1 MRPLPQIPE
10 WVLLEHDVA
19 QILTQQEIHGWYFD
33 ERAAWKLASSLR
45 KRLEQTSQLLFN
57 RHPFV
62 AGSLFTPKRD
72 NRTQGYV
79 KGTGCTEKHEHC
91 GNVIDVEQCS
101 FTRLKETSTT
111 SRDHISWILQTHY
124 GWKPTQFAA
133 KTKKPIID
141 EVILKEIGTEIAMQ
155 FLTCLDITK
164 KLGMISEGV
173 NAWLKLC
180 TSASR
185 IHHHCSVATN
195 THRCAHRKPNLA
207 QTPSEHEFR
216 ELFKP
221 TPGQIMVGADLAG
234 IELRMLAHYLG
245 RFDSGRYAD
254 ILLNGDIHQVNADAL
269 GVTRRQVKS
278 ISYCFTYGGGN
289 AKLGYTF
296 DAQLSESEAKKKGA
310 SIRKKFVE
318 AIPGLEEL
326 LAAVKAKATEKGF
339 LLSIDGRPVK
349 VDSPHKALNYLLQ
362 SSAGIIAKR
371 WLVINNETI
380 KSTGLCASQL
390 AFIHDELQYECAP
403 EHAKD
408 LSASLVY
415 SAAAA
420 GEYYNL
426 RIPIAAEATTG
437 HSWADTH

>member
-1 MRPLPQIPE
+1 MRSLPQIPE
-10 WVLLEHDVA
+10 WVLLEHEVA
-19 QILTQQEIHGWYFD
+19 KILTQQELHGWYFD

-45 KRLEQTSQLLFN
+45 TKLEETCKLLRD

-62 AGSLFTPKRD
+62 PGQEFTPKR
-72 NRTQGYV
+72 NNKSSGYFE
-79 KGTGCTEKHEHC
+79 GCT
-91 GNVIDVEQCS
+91 
-101 FTRLKETSTT
+101 FTRIKETNPT
-111 SRDHISWILQTHY
+111 SRDHISFILQWHY
-124 GWKPTQFAA
+124 KWKPTQFAK
-133 KTKKPIID
+133 KTGKPIID
-141 EVILKEIGTEIAMQ
+141 EVILKEIGTEIALQ

-216 ELFKP
+216 ELFQAS
-221 TPGQIMVGADLAG
+221 PGQLMVGADLAG

-245 RFDSGRYAD
+245 RFDGGRYAD
-254 ILLNGDIHQVNADAL
+254 ILLNGDIHQVNADAI
-269 GVTRRQVKS
+269 GVTRRQVKT
-278 ISYCFTYGGGN
+278 ISYAFIYGAGN
-289 AKLGYTF
+289 TKIGYSY
-296 DAQLSESEAKKKGA
+296 DAQLSEKQATKKGKE
-310 SIRKKFVE
+310 IREAFVD
-318 AIPGLEEL
+318 AIDGLAQL
-326 LAAVKAKATEKGF
+326 LEAVKKKATEKGF
-339 LLSIDGRPVK
+339 LLSIDGRPIK

-371 WLVINNETI
+371 WMVINNNTI

-408 LSASLVY
+408 LCASLVY
-415 SAAAA
+415 SAAEA

-426 RIPIAAEATTG
+426 RIPIAAESKQG
-437 HSWADTH
+437 RNWAEVH

>member
-19 QILTQQEIHGWYFD
+19 KILTQQEIHGWYFD

-45 KRLEQTSQLLFN
+45 KRLEQTSQLLHN

-79 KGTGCTEKHEHC
+79 KGAE
-91 GNVIDVEQCS
+91 S
-101 FTRLKETSTT
+101 TRLKELNPT

-124 GWKPTQFAA
+124 GWKPTQFAK
-133 KTKKPIID
+133 KTGKPIID
-141 EVILKEIGTEIAMQ
+141 EVILKEIGTEIALQ

-234 IELRMLAHYLG
+234 IELRLLAHYLG

-254 ILLNGDIHQVNADAL
+254 ILLNGDIHQVNADAI
-269 GVTRRQVKS
+269 GVTRRQVKT
-278 ISYCFTYGGGN
+278 ISYAFIYGAGN
-289 AKLGYTF
+289 AKIGYSY
-296 DAQLSESEAKKKGA
+296 DAQLSEQQATKKGKE
-310 SIRKKFVE
+310 IREAFVN
-318 AIPGLEEL
+318 AIDGLEEL
-326 LAAVKAKATEKGF
+326 LKAVKKKAEKGS
-339 LLSIDGRPVK
+339 LLSIDGRPIK

-362 SSAGIIAKR
+362 SSAGIVAKR
-371 WLVINNETI
+371 WLLINNNTI

-403 EHAKD
+403 EHAED
-408 LSASLVY
+408 LCASLVY
-415 SAAAA
+415 SAAEA

-426 RIPIAAEATTG
+426 RVPIAAESKQG
-437 HSWADTH
+437 RNWAEVH

>member
-1 MRPLPQIPE
+1 MRSLPQIPE
-10 WVLLEHDVA
+10 WVLLEHEVA
-19 QILTQQEIHGWYFD
+19 KILTQQELHGWYFD

-45 KRLEQTSQLLFN
+45 TKLEHTCKLLRD

-62 AGSLFTPKRD
+62 PGQEFTPKR
-72 NRTQGYV
+72 NNKSSGYFE
-79 KGTGCTEKHEHC
+79 GCT
-91 GNVIDVEQCS
+91 
-101 FTRLKETSTT
+101 FTRIKETNPT
-111 SRDHISWILQTHY
+111 SRDHISFILQWHY
-124 GWKPTQFAA
+124 KWKPTQFAK
-133 KTKKPIID
+133 KTGKPIID
-141 EVILKEIGTEIAMQ
+141 EVILKEIGTEIALQ

-216 ELFKP
+216 ELFQAS
-221 TPGQIMVGADLAG
+221 PGQLMVGADLAG

-245 RFDSGRYAD
+245 RFDGGRYAD
-254 ILLNGDIHQVNADAL
+254 ILLNGDIHQVNADAV
-269 GVTRRQVKS
+269 GVTRRQVKT
-278 ISYCFTYGGGN
+278 ISYAFIYGAGN
-289 AKLGYTF
+289 AKIGYSY
-296 DAQLSESEAKKKGA
+296 DAQLSEKQATKKGKE
-310 SIRKKFVE
+310 IREAFVD
-318 AIPGLEEL
+318 AIDGLAQL
-326 LAAVKAKATEKGF
+326 LEAVKKKATEKGF
-339 LLSIDGRPVK
+339 LLSIDGRPIK

-362 SSAGIIAKR
+362 SSAGIVAKR
-371 WLVINNETI
+371 WMVINNNTI

-408 LSASLVY
+408 LCASLVY
-415 SAAAA
+415 SAAEA

-426 RIPIAAEATTG
+426 RIPIAAESKQG
-437 HSWADTH
+437 RNWAEVH

>member
-19 QILTQQEIHGWYFD
+19 KILTQQEIHGWYFD
-33 ERAAWKLASSLR
+33 ERAAWELASSLR
-45 KRLEQTSQLLFN
+45 KRLEETTQLLLN

-79 KGTGCTEKHEHC
+79 KGAE
-91 GNVIDVEQCS
+91 S
-101 FTRLKETSTT
+101 TRLKELNPT

-124 GWKPTQFAA
+124 GWKPTQFAK
-133 KTKKPIID
+133 KTNKPIID
-141 EVILKEIGTEIAMQ
+141 EVILKEIGTEIALQ

-185 IHHHCSVATN
+185 IHHHCSVATIS
-195 THRCAHRKPNLA
+195 HRCAHRKPNLA

-234 IELRMLAHYLG
+234 IELRMLSFYLSRYDG
-245 RFDSGRYAD
+245 GRYAD
-254 ILLNGDIHQVNADAL
+254 ILLNGDIHQVNADAI
-269 GVTRRQVKS
+269 GVTRRQVKT
-278 ISYCFTYGGGN
+278 ISYAFIYGAGN
-289 AKLGYTF
+289 AKIGYSY
-296 DAQLSESEAKKKGA
+296 DAQLSEKQATKKGKE
-310 SIRKKFVE
+310 IREAFVN
-318 AIPGLEEL
+318 AIDGLSQL
-326 LAAVKAKATEKGF
+326 LEAVKKKATEKGF
-339 LLSIDGRPVK
+339 LLSIDGRPIK

-362 SSAGIIAKR
+362 SSAGIVAKR
-371 WLVINNETI
+371 WMVINQNTI
-380 KSTGLCASQL
+380 KETGLCASQL
-390 AFIHDELQYECAP
+390 AFIHDELQFECAP
-403 EHAKD
+403 EHAED
-408 LSASLVY
+408 LSASLVF

-426 RIPIAAEATTG
+426 RIPIEAEAKQG
-437 HSWADTH
+437 ANWAEVH

>member
-1 MRPLPQIPE
+1 MRPLPQIPQ

-19 QILTQQEIHGWYFD
+19 RILTQQELHGWYFD

-45 KRLEQTSQLLFN
+45 SKLEQTCKLLRD
-57 RHPFV
+57 RHPYI
-62 AGSLFTPKRD
+62 AGPEFTPKR
-72 NRTQGYV
+72 NNKTSGYIE
-79 KGTGCTEKHEHC
+79 GCT
-91 GNVIDVEQCS
+91 
-101 FTRLKETSTT
+101 FTRIKETNPT
-111 SRDHISWILQTHY
+111 SRDHISWILQEKY
-124 GWKPTQFAA
+124 GWEPTQFAK
-133 KTKKPIID
+133 KTGKPIID
-141 EVILKEIGTEIAMQ
+141 EVILKEIGTEIALQ

-185 IHHHCSVATN
+185 IHHHCSVAAVS
-195 THRCAHRKPNLA
+195 HRCCHRKPNLS
-207 QTPSEHEFR
+207 QVPSEHEFR
-216 ELFKP
+216 ELFQP
-221 TPGQIMVGADLAG
+221 TPGQLMVGADLAG
-234 IELRMLAHYLG
+234 IELRLLSHYLSPH
-245 RFDSGRYAD
+245 DNHRYAD

-296 DAQLSESEAKKKGA
+296 DAQLSEAEAKKKGA
-310 SIRKKFVE
+310 EIRKKFVQ
-318 AIPGLEEL
+318 AIPGLAEL
-326 LAAVKAKATEKGF
+326 LAAVKKKATEKGF
-339 LLSIDGRPVK
+339 LLSIDGRPIK

-362 SSAGIIAKR
+362 SAAAVVAKR
-371 WLVINNETI
+371 WMVINNETI

-390 AFIHDELQYECAP
+390 AFIHDELQFECAP
-403 EHAKD
+403 EHAAD
-408 LSASLVY
+408 LSASLVF

-426 RIPIAAEATTG
+426 RIPIGAEAKQG
-437 HSWADTH
+437 ANWAEVH

>member
-10 WVLLEHDVA
+10 WVLLEHEVA
-19 QILTQQEIHGWYFD
+19 RILTQQELHGWYFD

-45 KRLEQTSQLLFN
+45 TKLEKTCKLLRD

-62 AGSLFTPKRD
+62 AGPEFTPKR
-72 NRTQGYV
+72 NNKTSGYIE
-79 KGTGCTEKHEHC
+79 GCT
-91 GNVIDVEQCS
+91 
-101 FTRLKETSTT
+101 FTRLKETNPT

-124 GWKPTQFAA
+124 GWKPTQFAK
-133 KTKKPIID
+133 KTGKPIID
-141 EVILKEIGTEIAMQ
+141 EVILKEIGTEIALQ

-185 IHHHCSVATN
+185 IHHHCSVAAVS
-195 THRCAHRKPNLA
+195 HRCCHRKPNLS
-207 QTPSEHEFR
+207 QVPSEHEFR

-296 DAQLSESEAKKKGA
+296 DPQLSESEAKKKGA

-339 LLSIDGRPVK
+339 LLSIDGRPIK

-362 SSAGIIAKR
+362 SAAGIVAKR
-371 WLVINNETI
+371 WLFIANQTI

-403 EHAKD
+403 EHAGD
-408 LSASLVY
+408 LSTSLVY
-415 SAAAA
+415 AAAAA

-426 RIPIAAEATTG
+426 RIPIEAEAKTG
-437 HSWADTH
+437 ASWADVH